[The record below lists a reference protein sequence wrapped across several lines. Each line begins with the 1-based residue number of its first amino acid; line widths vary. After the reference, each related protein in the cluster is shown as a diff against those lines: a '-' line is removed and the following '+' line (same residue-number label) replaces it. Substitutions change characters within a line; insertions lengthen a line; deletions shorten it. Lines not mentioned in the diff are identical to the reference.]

1 MAEPARIVVRRRIE
15 WIDTDAAG
23 IYHWTTAFRFVEAA
37 EAVLHDRL
45 GIRERTFGRT
55 PRVHVEADFRR
66 ELRFHDLVDLEL
78 RVERV
83 GTSSVRYAFAMRSGD
98 RLAAEG
104 HVVVAFVTQQPGGTP
119 TPWPDDLRIALLEG
133 GDQGVVGADA

>member
-1 MAEPARIVVRRRIE
+1 MPEPARIVVRRRIE
-15 WIDTDAAG
+15 WMDTDAAAV
-23 IYHWTTAFRFVEAA
+23 YHWTTTFRLMEAA

-66 ELRFHDLVDLEL
+66 ELRFYDLVDLEF

-83 GTSSVRYAFAMRSGD
+83 GATSVRYGFALRCGD
-98 RLAAEG
+98 SLAAEG
-104 HVVVAFVTQQPGGTP
+104 HVVTVLVSQQPGGSP
-119 TPWPDDLRIALLEG
+119 TPWPDDIRRALLEG
-133 GDQGVVGADA
+133 GDQGVAGDGA